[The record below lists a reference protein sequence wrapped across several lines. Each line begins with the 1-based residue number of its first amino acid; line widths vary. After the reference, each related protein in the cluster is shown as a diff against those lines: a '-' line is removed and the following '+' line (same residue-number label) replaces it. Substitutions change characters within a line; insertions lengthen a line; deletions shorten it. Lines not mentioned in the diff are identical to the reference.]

1 MTSSK
6 PNHSVILWY
15 RSNLNLF
22 ELKTDQGGGIW
33 QKVSSLKVGSP
44 GLLPTR
50 ASWDDSATS
59 SITASLTKSHFTQSQ
74 TILWNHS
81 SYLCNTDILLLVLG
95 QALILSQKIA
105 ENWSS
110 NSIPAIP
117 SHPHITYPA
126 YPTWHYTVL
135 HTLVTAASTGE
146 LEEKINSSVRKKSW
160 TGSSFCSAWR
170 GCAANGGGG
179 SLWTWKP
186 RCRLG
191 FSQSLYLLQ
200 FSPCTQNLI
209 RLSLLYMHWHA
220 EWLIQSWVNSIEG
233 LVEPQLQI
241 ESVLGPAWHC
251 RLN

>member
-110 NSIPAIP
+110 KFNSCHPLPP
-117 SHPHITYPA
+117 SHYISCISNMA
-126 YPTWHYTVL
+126 L
-135 HTLVTAASTGE
+135 HCVTHSGHCCFHRRAGGE
-146 LEEKINSSVRKKSW
+146 N
-160 TGSSFCSAWR
+160 
-170 GCAANGGGG
+170 
-179 SLWTWKP
+179 
-186 RCRLG
+186 
-191 FSQSLYLLQ
+191 
-200 FSPCTQNLI
+200 
-209 RLSLLYMHWHA
+209 
-220 EWLIQSWVNSIEG
+220 
-233 LVEPQLQI
+233 
-241 ESVLGPAWHC
+241 
-251 RLN
+251 